1 MRQLLAVEFAFV
13 AYFQV
18 SRGDVGHA
26 STGVS
31 SSTAKVV
38 RECSMRGVCGH
49 RGAMHQT
56 CPYHGPP
63 LRISV
68 EKHRQTLASL
78 CPHLFQ
84 ADVLRIIRSM
94 QMDAN
99 NIHLSSG
106 FDLFG
111 KQESGLRRSQ
121 KAKSVITD
129 QAASYQM

>member
-1 MRQLLAVEFAFV
+1 MHMRQLLAVEFAFV

-18 SRGDVGHA
+18 SRGDVSHA
-26 STGVS
+26 SNDVL

-38 RECSMRGVCGH
+38 RECSMRGVCGR

-84 ADVLRIIRSM
+84 
-94 QMDAN
+94 
-99 NIHLSSG
+99 
-106 FDLFG
+106 
-111 KQESGLRRSQ
+111 GL
-121 KAKSVITD
+121 IFCG
-129 QAASYQM
+129 YY

>member
-84 ADVLRIIRSM
+84 GKSHDQVGSDGTGL
-94 QMDAN
+94 
-99 NIHLSSG
+99 LSRLAEHPLQCL
-106 FDLFG
+106 LFG
-111 KQESGLRRSQ
+111 VKTGA
-121 KAKSVITD
+121 AKENTYLFV
-129 QAASYQM
+129 

>member
-1 MRQLLAVEFAFV
+1 MLQLLAVELAFV
-13 AYFQV
+13 TYFQI
-18 SRGDVGHA
+18 SHCDITHDNIGM
-26 STGVS
+26 S
-31 SSTAKVV
+31 SSTAKAV

-84 ADVLRIIRSM
+84 
-94 QMDAN
+94 
-99 NIHLSSG
+99 
-106 FDLFG
+106 
-111 KQESGLRRSQ
+111 GL
-121 KAKSVITD
+121 ILYD
-129 QAASYQM
+129 

>member
-1 MRQLLAVEFAFV
+1 MHMPQLVAIGLVFA

-18 SRGDVGHA
+18 SHGNVDPSRIDL
-26 STGVS
+26 S

-38 RECSMRGVCGH
+38 RKCSMRGVCGH
-49 RGAMHQT
+49 RGDMHQT

-84 ADVLRIIRSM
+84 
-94 QMDAN
+94 
-99 NIHLSSG
+99 
-106 FDLFG
+106 
-111 KQESGLRRSQ
+111 
-121 KAKSVITD
+121 
-129 QAASYQM
+129 

>member
-1 MRQLLAVEFAFV
+1 MHMRQLFAVELVFV
-13 AYFQV
+13 VYFQV
-18 SRGDVGHA
+18 SRCDVSHG

-31 SSTAKVV
+31 SSTAKMV

-63 LRISV
+63 LQLSI

-84 ADVLRIIRSM
+84 
-94 QMDAN
+94 
-99 NIHLSSG
+99 
-106 FDLFG
+106 
-111 KQESGLRRSQ
+111 GL
-121 KAKSVITD
+121 ILYD
-129 QAASYQM
+129 

>member
-1 MRQLLAVEFAFV
+1 MLQLLAVELAFV

-18 SRGDVGHA
+18 SRGNVDHGNVG
-26 STGVS
+26 VL
-31 SSTAKVV
+31 SSTSKMV

-68 EKHRQTLASL
+68 EKYRQTLASL

-84 ADVLRIIRSM
+84 
-94 QMDAN
+94 
-99 NIHLSSG
+99 G
-106 FDLFG
+106 FIL
-111 KQESGLRRSQ
+111 
-121 KAKSVITD
+121 
-129 QAASYQM
+129 Y